1 MAITSEL
8 GSGIALIVLGVIL
21 IRLRTGIS
29 RYLVRW
35 YRKIGIDVP
44 EDKYTKQFVF
54 IGMIMAVLGF
64 LAASGL
70 GRHL

>member
-1 MAITSEL
+1 MGITSEQ

-21 IRLRTGIS
+21 IWLRTGIS
-29 RYLVRW
+29 RYLATW

-54 IGMIMAVLGF
+54 IGIIMAVLGF

-70 GRHL
+70 IRHL

>member
-1 MAITSEL
+1 MAVTSEL

-29 RYLVRW
+29 RYLVTW
-35 YRKIGIDVP
+35 YRKIGIEVP
-44 EDKYTKQFVF
+44 EDKYAKQFVY

-64 LAASGL
+64 LAASGQF
-70 GRHL
+70 